1 MFYAIKIQDT
11 KQFGRLLA
19 QHIVATRA
27 KTIGL
32 NEKKQ
37 LGNDED
43 RLLYQKWMHT
53 DDKKKTVEIFLNEN
67 QLNVNDFARFECG
80 EEM

>member
-1 MFYAIKIQDT
+1 M
-11 KQFGRLLA
+11 GRLLA
-19 QHIVATRA
+19 QHIVANTF

-43 RLLYQKWMHT
+43 RLLYQK
-53 DDKKKTVEIFLNEN
+53 
-67 QLNVNDFARFECG
+67 
-80 EEM
+80 

>member
-1 MFYAIKIQDT
+1 MAK
-11 KQFGRLLA
+11 RS
-19 QHIVATRA
+19 

-32 NEKKQ
+32 NEKQQ
-37 LGNDED
+37 LGTDEN

-67 QLNVNDFARFECG
+67 QLNVNDFVRFECG
-80 EEM
+80 EDI